1 MNATPRFLRKN
12 RAEAIATSRRKGRNQ
27 SPLFWLLFFPT
38 VLAIYLVHNARSYE
52 EVITTTSD
60 GEQALTPERKAEISD
75 RQRKNAEQAEQ
86 YVLRAVAPGYR
97 TCYLC
102 PEGRVWLE
110 AGEIAKI
117 GVSTEGQRRYVAE
130 FYEQHGVYY
139 VAEYRGDLTTAKN
152 RELARLGGYPLLPEN
167 QKRTT
172 KLLYPPLNTKLD

>member
-1 MNATPRFLRKN
+1 MNATPRFFRKD
-12 RAEAIATSRRKGRNQ
+12 RAKASVAPRRRYGSHR
-27 SPLFWLLFFPT
+27 PRLWLLLF
-38 VLAIYLVHNARSYE
+38 LAAAAVYLIHNARSYE
-52 EVITTTSD
+52 DVVTATTD
-60 GEQALTPERKAEISD
+60 GAALTPERKAEISE
-75 RQRKNAEQAEQ
+75 RQRKNTDQAEQ

-117 GVSTEGQRRYVAE
+117 GVSTDGQRRYTAE
-130 FYEQHGVYY
+130 FYEQQGVYY

-152 RELARLGGYPLLPEN
+152 RELARLGSYPLLPEN

-172 KLLYPPLNTKLD
+172 KLLYPPLNSKLD